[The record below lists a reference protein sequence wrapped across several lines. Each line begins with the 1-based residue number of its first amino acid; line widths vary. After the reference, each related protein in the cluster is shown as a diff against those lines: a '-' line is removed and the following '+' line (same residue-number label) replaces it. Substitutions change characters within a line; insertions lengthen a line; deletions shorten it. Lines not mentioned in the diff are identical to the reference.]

1 MNMIHKT
8 GFSKRELKKFTR
20 EVNLA
25 EVTMAN
31 IPEYIDWSEQSI
43 LFSRADHPPAVPRP
57 SHAVLVVEA

>member
-8 GFSKRELKKFTR
+8 SVSKRELNKFTR

-43 LFSRADHPPAVPRP
+43 LFSRADHPPVVPRP
-57 SHAVLVVEA
+57 GHAASVV